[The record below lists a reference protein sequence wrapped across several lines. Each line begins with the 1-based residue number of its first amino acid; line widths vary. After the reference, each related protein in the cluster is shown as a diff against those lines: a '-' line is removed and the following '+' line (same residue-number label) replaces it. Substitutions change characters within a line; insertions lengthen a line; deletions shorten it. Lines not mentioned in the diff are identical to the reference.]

1 PIFLAWVLT
10 LPAAASIGA
19 IVVLVLRSIFRD
31 SRARISGPGGLLAA
45 QHTADAVELG
55 LEGFFVARVLLLPR
69 HAEAPGVFAVEL
81 GPSSPPRLGD
91 QGGPRRGGSQAGDGL
106 PRSQP
111 VEGAAAPA
119 DPGEHPAAFPRPAT
133 AALPGGTHTDEG
145 DAPPFGL
152 PHRVFDLGRL
162 GPVHGARSPP
172 QEKDACALFEEGHTV
187 GEQHR

>member
-91 QGGPRRGGSQAGDGL
+91 QGGPRRGGAQAGGGL
-106 PRSQP
+106 QRSQP
-111 VEGAAAPA
+111 VGGGVVPA
-119 DPGEHPAAFPRPAT
+119 DLGDIQAAFLT
-133 AALPGGTHTDEG
+133 AATG
-145 DAPPFGL
+145 
-152 PHRVFDLGRL
+152 
-162 GPVHGARSPP
+162 
-172 QEKDACALFEEGHTV
+172 
-187 GEQHR
+187 